1 MKHKAIIVSHRKT
14 IFHKCKHSVGKF
26 FINERKIITD
36 KGDCLS
42 LVYKTAGVL
51 IGRTIPTFLIF
62 DIGHTFYIAIYI
74 IKLFHFFI
82 SYKWTS
88 ILNIILA

>member
-1 MKHKAIIVSHRKT
+1 MEV
-14 IFHKCKHSVGKF
+14 F

-62 DIGHTFYIAIYI
+62 IIGHAFYIAIYI

>member
-1 MKHKAIIVSHRKT
+1 M
-14 IFHKCKHSVGKF
+14 FHTERLFFHNCKYSVWKF

-88 ILNIILA
+88 VLNIILA

>member
-14 IFHKCKHSVGKF
+14 IFHNCKHSVAGVGKF

-74 IKLFHFFI
+74 IKLFHFFLFLI
-82 SYKWTS
+82 YG
-88 ILNIILA
+88 LLF